1 MIDNGWA
8 QKNRRAMEGHLL
20 AIKKD
25 ETEQD
30 GKEGQLVYHPSS
42 PSIRALGVRVAK
54 ERSVHLGPVGR
65 IGTRK
70 RGMGFENVEL
80 ACALAVFG

>member
-1 MIDNGWA
+1 MMGGR
-8 QKNRRAMEGHLL
+8 KKRTAMEGHLL

-54 ERSVHLGPVGR
+54 SVRSIWVRLVGLERE
-65 IGTRK
+65 
-70 RGMGFENVEL
+70 RGEWNSRTWNLLVPWQSSGN
-80 ACALAVFG
+80 

>member
-1 MIDNGWA
+1 MGGRKKRA
-8 QKNRRAMEGHLL
+8 AMEGHLL
-20 AIKKD
+20 AMGKD

-54 ERSVHLGPVGR
+54 AFGPFWPGW
-65 IGTRK
+65 
-70 RGMGFENVEL
+70 
-80 ACALAVFG
+80 

>member
-1 MIDNGWA
+1 MGGRKKK
-8 QKNRRAMEGHLL
+8 KNRHGGASFGDKKRRDRGRPKGG
-20 AIKKD
+20 AIGLSPLISIDKGPRRTSSKK
-25 ETEQD
+25 
-30 GKEGQLVYHPSS
+30 
-42 PSIRALGVRVAK
+42 
-54 ERSVHLGPVGR
+54 RSVHLGPVGR